1 MRSAAVGLVCLY
13 GILYAQS
20 ARIPSL
26 PSDGPDAQRVRE
38 LVDAGALPRLTLQQ
52 VEEAEADARDRE
64 VLDLT
69 LYGKV
74 GVEDLSEEQAE
85 QMLKAARRQLDRRAE
100 KLRRTKELAAEGV
113 IPRTAVGPVLEEYNR
128 GLKTLDLAESRANLF
143 RELVAMVHA
152 EQAAE
157 AAVESPLND
166 AARIA
171 ERYDGAGRF
180 NSADL
185 KAIVLAF
192 EKRFAQPLPISANGS
207 TALHRSLGFD
217 HRGRVD
223 VALHPD
229 QEEGRWLRETLE
241 SLKIPYFA
249 FWQPVP
255 GKATGAHIHIG
266 PPSLRLRNAD

>member
-1 MRSAAVGLVCLY
+1 MRSAAVGLLCLY
-13 GILYAQS
+13 GTLYAQS

-26 PSDGPDAQRVRE
+26 SSDRQDAQRVRE
-38 LVDAGALPRLTLQQ
+38 LVDAGALPRLTLQE
-52 VEEAEADARDRE
+52 VEESEADARDRE

-113 IPRTAVGPVLEEYNR
+113 IPRTAVGPVLEEYDR
-128 GLKTLDLAESRANLF
+128 SRKTLDLAESRANLF

-166 AARIA
+166 APRIA

-180 NSADL
+180 SSADL

-217 HRGRVD
+217 HQGRID

>member
-1 MRSAAVGLVCLY
+1 
-13 GILYAQS
+13 
-20 ARIPSL
+20 
-26 PSDGPDAQRVRE
+26 
-38 LVDAGALPRLTLQQ
+38 VDAGALPRLTLQE
-52 VEEAEADARDRE
+52 VEESEADARDRE
-64 VLDLT
+64 VLDLA

-74 GVEDLSEEQAE
+74 GGEDLSEEQAE
-85 QMLKAARRQLDRRAE
+85 QMLKAARRQLDRRAG
-100 KLRRTKELAAEGV
+100 KLRRTQELAAEGV
-113 IPRTAVGPVLEEYNR
+113 IPRTAVGPVLEEYDR
-128 GLKTLDLAESRANLF
+128 SRKTLDLAESRANLF

-166 AARIA
+166 TPRIA

-180 NSADL
+180 GTADL
-185 KAIVLAF
+185 KTIVLAF

-266 PPSLRLRNAD
+266 PPSLRLRIAD